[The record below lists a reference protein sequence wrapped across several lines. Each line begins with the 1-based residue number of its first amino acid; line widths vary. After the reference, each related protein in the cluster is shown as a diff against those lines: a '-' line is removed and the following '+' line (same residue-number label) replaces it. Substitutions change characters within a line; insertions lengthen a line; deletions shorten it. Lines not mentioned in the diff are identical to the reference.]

1 MVEEMK
7 LREGYKETQ
16 VGVIP
21 EDWEVVSFETA
32 FKFLSSGNNSRN
44 DLRDQGTTNY
54 IHYGDIHT
62 KWNNVL
68 DCDKEGIPFID
79 SDKVK
84 RLPKLEDGDLILADA
99 SEDYEGIGKAIEIKN
114 IRDKEVVSGLH
125 TFLLRGDKSIF
136 ADGFKGYIQ
145 EVKSVKNDI
154 IKITTGTSVYGI
166 SKRNIR
172 NILIPVPP
180 LGEQKVIAKTL
191 TDTDSLIQ
199 SIGKLIDKKEKIKKG
214 TMQELLTGEKRLD
227 GFSGEWEI
235 KNLYELVEFING
247 KAHENFISDIG
258 KYIVVNSRFV
268 STEGYVIKYSNQ
280 GNCLAL
286 TNDILMVMSDVPNG
300 RAIAKCYYVEEDNRY
315 TINQRVCILRSKNII
330 SKFLF
335 YIVDR
340 NSHYLSF
347 DDGVKQTNLKR
358 DDVLNL
364 NIKVPPLNEQKAIS
378 QAISDMDQEIQV
390 LIEKL
395 EKYKTIKQGM
405 MQELLTGRI
414 RLI

>member
-1 MVEEMK
+1 MVEE
-7 LREGYKETQ
+7 RN
-16 VGVIP
+16 
-21 EDWEVVSFETA
+21 WEKVQ
-32 FKFLSSGNNSRN
+32 L
-44 DLRDQGTTNY
+44 
-54 IHYGDIHT
+54 GDILSVRHGKSQHQVVNSNGVYPIFGT
-62 KWNNVL
+62 GGLMGWADEFLYDKPSVLIGRKGTINRPQYFDKPFWTIDTLFYTEINKNVSAKYIYYL
-68 DCDKEGIPFID
+68 FNTID
-79 SDKVK
+79 WYSHNEASGVPSLNSKVIEK
-84 RLPKLEDGDLILADA
+84 ISILLPSLE
-99 SEDYEGIGKAIEIKN
+99 
-114 IRDKEVVSGLH
+114 
-125 TFLLRGDKSIF
+125 
-136 ADGFKGYIQ
+136 
-145 EVKSVKNDI
+145 
-154 IKITTGTSVYGI
+154 
-166 SKRNIR
+166 
-172 NILIPVPP
+172 
-180 LGEQKVIAKTL
+180 EQKVIAKAL
-191 TDTDSLIQ
+191 TDTDNLIH
-199 SIGKLIDKKEKIKKG
+199 SMEKLIDKKEKIKKG
-214 TMQELLTGEKRLD
+214 TMQELLTGKKRLD
-227 GFSGEWEI
+227 GFSGEWGN
-235 KNLYELVEFING
+235 KSLYELVEFING

-268 STEGYVIKYSNQ
+268 STEGNVIKYSNQ

-315 TINQRVCILRSKNII
+315 TINQRVCILRSKDII

-335 YIVDR
+335 YVVDR

-390 LIEKL
+390 LTRKL